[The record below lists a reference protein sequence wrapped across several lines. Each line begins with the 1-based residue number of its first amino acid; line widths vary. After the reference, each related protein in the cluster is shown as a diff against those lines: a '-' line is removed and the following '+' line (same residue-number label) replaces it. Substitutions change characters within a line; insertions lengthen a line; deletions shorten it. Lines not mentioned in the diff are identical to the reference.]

1 MNLVIDSGNTR
12 FKVGVF
18 NGAALVQKEFFDHAD
33 KLKKF
38 MMDNSFEH
46 VLVSSVNY
54 NPDEILTWSSTTGR
68 KIVLSSALKLPI
80 TISYTTPHTL
90 GVDRIAAVCGALEL
104 FPSQDC
110 LVIDAGTCITYEFIN
125 HKNNYL
131 GGGISPGITMRFEA
145 MHTFTSKLPLVK
157 PMNDI
162 SLIGNSTES
171 CMQSGVMHGVVAEVC
186 GLIEKYKNL
195 YPEVRVIL
203 CGGDYSFFEN
213 KVKHPIFVAPDLV
226 LIGLNRIL
234 RHHVEF

>member
-18 NGAALVQKEFFDHAD
+18 KGAALIQKEFFDRAD
-33 KLKKF
+33 GLKKF

-80 TISYTTPHTL
+80 TISYATPHTL

-171 CMQSGVMHGVVAEVC
+171 CMQSGVMHGIVAEVG

>member
-18 NGAALVQKEFFDHAD
+18 EGAALVRKEFFNQAD
-33 KLKKF
+33 GLKKF
-38 MMDNSFEH
+38 LIDNSFEH

-54 NPDEILTWSSTTGR
+54 NPGEIFTWSSTTGK
-68 KIVLSSALKLPI
+68 KIILSPSLELPI

-90 GVDRIAAVCGALEL
+90 GVDRIAAVCGALEM

-125 HKNNYL
+125 HEKNYC
-131 GGGISPGITMRFEA
+131 GGGISPGIAMRFEA

-157 PMNDI
+157 PTNDVG
-162 SLIGNSTES
+162 LIGNSTES
-171 CMQSGVMHGVVAEVC
+171 CLQSGVMHGVVVEVD
-186 GLIEKYKNL
+186 GIIEKYKNL
-195 YPEVRVIL
+195 YPEIRVIL
-203 CGGDYSFFEN
+203 CGGDHSFFEN
-213 KVKHPIFVAPDLV
+213 KVKHPIFVTPDLV

>member
-18 NGAALVQKEFFDHAD
+18 EGASLVQKEFFDQAD
-33 KLKKF
+33 GLKKF
-38 MMDNSFEH
+38 MVDNSFEH

-54 NPDEILTWSSTTGR
+54 NPKEILTWSSTTGK
-68 KIVLSSALKLPI
+68 KIILSPALKLPI
-80 TISYTTPHTL
+80 TISYMTPHTL
-90 GVDRIAAVCGALEL
+90 GVDRIAAVCGALEM

-110 LVIDAGTCITYEFIN
+110 LVIDAGTCLTYEFVN
-125 HKNNYL
+125 HEKNYF
-131 GGGISPGITMRFEA
+131 GGSISPGIAMRFEA

-157 PMNDI
+157 PTTDVN
-162 SLIGNSTES
+162 LIGNTTES
-171 CMQSGVMHGVVAEVC
+171 CLQSGVMHGTLAEVE
-186 GLIEKYKNL
+186 GIIENYKNI

-213 KVKHPIFVAPDLV
+213 KVKHRIFVAPDLV

-234 RHHVEF
+234 HHHVEF